1 MFFFKKSVQLLL
13 LLVILSPGQGAPS
26 HGDQLAGEED
36 EEIEDSEDNLKVF
49 EADEQKTQE
58 EIDSTPGVSED
69 DDARGSVD
77 ITEDTSVTT
86 TQSSSVDPA
95 SQLEGEETT
104 TFAEGSPNNNDTAAV
119 TDESVLQQVVSE
131 EASNGAP
138 KGEVQ
143 DVQESGEPK
152 EDGTTQ
158 GSANGGVEAP
168 ELESAD
174 EGEVATKSEGLAG
187 QSEAEAD
194 EVDEELPT
202 QATSA
207 ASSGTSGSEENPIK
221 NQYGP
226 SSRPEYDD
234 SNPNNEN
241 AETTIDNS
249 DSSKDGSGKS
259 GEETD
264 DYMQVI
270 EQVIKQDF
278 TKATAATTE
287 QDLTWE
293 STLHEEGSLYSE
305 SNSEEPSG
313 IDSELD
319 QEDQQEQHQAEQVE
333 ENEEEPEES
342 RSLLSRWWLW
352 LVMLC
357 LVIGLGLLCKAR
369 MSANKGE
376 AQYLRMGERH
386 QGSTI
391 TIPR

>member
-1 MFFFKKSVQLLL
+1 MFLNKSVQLLL
-13 LLVILSPGQGAPS
+13 LLVLLSQCHGAPS
-26 HGDQLAGEED
+26 HGDQLAAEED
-36 EEIEDSEDNLKVF
+36 EEIEDSEDNLKIF

-58 EIDSTPGVSED
+58 AIDSTPGVSED

-77 ITEDTSVTT
+77 IAKDSSVKT
-86 TQSSSVDPA
+86 TQSSSVEPA
-95 SQLEGEETT
+95 SQVEGEETT
-104 TFAEGSPNNNDTAAV
+104 TFAEGSSNNDTAAV
-119 TDESVLQQVVSE
+119 SDESVLLQVVSE
-131 EASNGAP
+131 EDGNGAP

-158 GSANGGVEAP
+158 GSANNGGVEAP

-187 QSEAEAD
+187 QSEAEAV

-207 ASSGTSGSEENPIK
+207 ASLATSGSEEDSIK
-221 NQYGP
+221 IQSGP
-226 SSRPEYDD
+226 SSRPEYDNSD
-234 SNPNNEN
+234 LNNEN
-241 AETTIDNS
+241 TETTIGNS

-270 EQVIKQDF
+270 EQVINQDF

-287 QDLTWE
+287 QDDTWE
-293 STLHEEGSLYSE
+293 STQHEEGSLYSE
-305 SNSEEPSG
+305 SNTEEPSG
-313 IDSELD
+313 LDSELE
-319 QEDQQEQHQAEQVE
+319 QEDQQKQHQAEQVE
-333 ENEEEPEES
+333 ENDEEPEEG

-369 MSANKGE
+369 MSASKGE

>member
-1 MFFFKKSVQLLL
+1 MFFLNKSVQLLL
-13 LLVILSPGQGAPS
+13 LLVLLPQGQGAPS
-26 HGDQLAGEED
+26 HVNQLAAEQD

-49 EADEQKTQE
+49 EADEPKTQE
-58 EIDSTPGVSED
+58 AIDSTPGVSED

-77 ITEDTSVTT
+77 IAEDSSVTT
-86 TQSSSVDPA
+86 TQSSSVEPE
-95 SQLEGEETT
+95 SQVEGEETT
-104 TFAEGSPNNNDTAAV
+104 TFAEGSSNNDTAAV
-119 TDESVLQQVVSE
+119 SDESVLQQVVSE
-131 EASNGAP
+131 EDGNGAP

-187 QSEAEAD
+187 QSEAEAV

-207 ASSGTSGSEENPIK
+207 ASLATSGSEEDSIK
-221 NQYGP
+221 IQSGP
-226 SSRPEYDD
+226 SSRPEYDNSD
-234 SNPNNEN
+234 LNNEN
-241 AETTIDNS
+241 TETTIDNS

-270 EQVIKQDF
+270 EQVINQDF

-287 QDLTWE
+287 QDDTWE
-293 STLHEEGSLYSE
+293 STQHEEGSLYSE
-305 SNSEEPSG
+305 SNTEEPSG
-313 IDSELD
+313 LDSELE
-319 QEDQQEQHQAEQVE
+319 QEDQQKQHQAEEVE

>member
-1 MFFFKKSVQLLL
+1 MFFLNKSVQLLL
-13 LLVILSPGQGAPS
+13 LLVLLSQGQGAPS
-26 HGDQLAGEED
+26 HGDQLAAEED

-104 TFAEGSPNNNDTAAV
+104 TFAEGSSNNDTAAV
-119 TDESVLQQVVSE
+119 TDESVLKQVVSE
-131 EASNGAP
+131 EDSNGAP

-143 DVQESGEPK
+143 DEKEGGELN
-152 EDGTTQ
+152 EDGTPQ

-187 QSEAEAD
+187 QSEAEAV

-207 ASSGTSGSEENPIK
+207 ASSATSGSEENSIK
-221 NQYGP
+221 NQSGP

-319 QEDQQEQHQAEQVE
+319 QEDQQEQHQAEEVE
-333 ENEEEPEES
+333 ENDEEPEES

>member
-1 MFFFKKSVQLLL
+1 MFFLNKSVQLLL
-13 LLVILSPGQGAPS
+13 LLVLLSQGQGAPS
-26 HGDQLAGEED
+26 HGDQLAAEED

-58 EIDSTPGVSED
+58 EIDSTPGAAED
-69 DDARGSVD
+69 DDAMGSVD
-77 ITEDTSVTT
+77 ITEDTSGTT
-86 TQSSSVDPA
+86 TQSSSVEPA
-95 SQLEGEETT
+95 SQVEGEETT
-104 TFAEGSPNNNDTAAV
+104 NFAEGSSNNDTAAV
-119 TDESVLQQVVSE
+119 TDESVQQEIVSE
-131 EASNGAP
+131 QDSNGAP

-152 EDGTTQ
+152 EDSTTQ

-174 EGEVATKSEGLAG
+174 EGEVATKSEELAG
-187 QSEAEAD
+187 QSEAEAV

-207 ASSGTSGSEENPIK
+207 ASSGTSGSEENSIK
-221 NQYGP
+221 NQSGH

-249 DSSKDGSGKS
+249 DSSNDGSGKS

-287 QDLTWE
+287 QDDTWE

-305 SNSEEPSG
+305 SNSEEPLG
-313 IDSELD
+313 IDSELE
-319 QEDQQEQHQAEQVE
+319 QEDQQKQHQTEEVE
-333 ENEEEPEES
+333 ENDEEPEES